1 MGSRSPCASADDFA
15 SLSASDSVEVGA
27 ANARSGR
34 CHSSV
39 EENAPAE
46 ASAEL
51 MIGLLDVAHVP
62 AACLLHAKKG
72 RDDLAPE

>member
-1 MGSRSPCASADDFA
+1 M
-15 SLSASDSVEVGA
+15 
-27 ANARSGR
+27 
-34 CHSSV
+34 
-39 EENAPAE
+39 
-46 ASAEL
+46 